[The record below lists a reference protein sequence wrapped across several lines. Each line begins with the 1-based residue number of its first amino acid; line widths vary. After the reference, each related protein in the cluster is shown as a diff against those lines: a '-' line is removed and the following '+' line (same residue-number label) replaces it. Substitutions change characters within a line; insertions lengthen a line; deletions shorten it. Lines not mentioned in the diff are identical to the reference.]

1 MAGKA
6 SLNRTLNNHRR
17 LNGVSKPLA
26 VKTARTARTFIIPD
40 QKEEHRGRKTL
51 VLDLDETLVHSTL
64 KTLDN
69 PDISFTVRCN

>member
-1 MAGKA
+1 MDAKA
-6 SLNRTLNNHRR
+6 SLNRNLKKQRR
-17 LNGVSKPLA
+17 LNNVSKPLA
-26 VKTARTARTFIIPD
+26 VKAARTARAFLIPD

-69 PDISFTVRCN
+69 PDISFTV